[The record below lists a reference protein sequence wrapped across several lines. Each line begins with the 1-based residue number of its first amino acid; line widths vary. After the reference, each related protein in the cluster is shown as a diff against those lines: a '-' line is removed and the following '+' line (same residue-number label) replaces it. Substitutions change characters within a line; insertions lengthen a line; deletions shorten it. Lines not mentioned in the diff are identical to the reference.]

1 MLDQQQRQT
10 ASNVNLASGA
20 QWQDCLDHALIVRR
34 DTTIHSRVKTPIR
47 VAYLVKQE
55 LEGLK
60 SGSLLML
67 AVRIAQKVLG
77 ATSPLTLAIGAPLA
91 PRGLTTS

>member
-1 MLDQQQRQT
+1 M
-10 ASNVNLASGA
+10 SIVNLGSGA

-34 DTTIHSRVKTPIR
+34 DTTIHSQDKTLFR
-47 VAYLVKQE
+47 AAYPAKQE
-55 LEGLK
+55 LEGLQ

-67 AVRIAQKVLG
+67 TVRIVRKVLG

-91 PRGLTTS
+91 PRGPTMS